1 MSSYNLSFA
10 SNTRIY
16 RFFETD
22 TNVSHS
28 LVAPAFMVEAFMDS
42 NESAIFDK
50 ERMLFRTLSHN
61 TTEGRDILRT
71 VSETLNSDG
80 LYALVEESYLRRIQ
94 NARVEIVVDKSD
106 NVHDLAKALSMV
118 FNYDTDVWWL
128 DDQVAYINL
137 RISCEALDSK
147 DTVTIRYSELESCV
161 KDRFQPHIIRNIVQ
175 SNIQRHFYISEYI
188 RFTNIWTSF
197 MSDNERLNQY
207 GMVTYEY
214 LETHKEAFGI

>member
-147 DTVTIRYSELESCV
+147 DTVTIRYSELESWV

-175 SNIQRHFYISEYI
+175 SNIQRHFYISKYI

>member
-161 KDRFQPHIIRNIVQ
+161 KDRFQPYIIRNIVQ

>member
-161 KDRFQPHIIRNIVQ
+161 KDRFQPHILRNIVQ

>member
-1 MSSYNLSFA
+1 MSSHTLSFA
-10 SNTRIY
+10 TNTRIY

-61 TTEGRDILRT
+61 TTEGRDIIRT
-71 VSETLNSDG
+71 ISETLNSNG
-80 LYALVEESYLRRIQ
+80 LYALVEEAYLRRIH

-106 NVHDLAKALSMV
+106 DVHDLAKALSIV

-128 DDQVAYINL
+128 DEQVAYINL
-137 RISCEALDSK
+137 RISCEALNSK
-147 DTVTIRYSELESCV
+147 DTVTILYSELESCV
-161 KDRFQPHIIRNIVQ
+161 KDRFQPHVLRNIVL
-175 SNIQRHFYISEYI
+175 SNIVRHFYILEYI
-188 RFTNIWTSF
+188 QFTNIWTSL
-197 MSDNERLNQY
+197 MSDNERVNQY
-207 GMVTYEY
+207 GMVTYKY
-214 LETHKEAFGI
+214 IETHTEAFGI

>member
-50 ERMLFRTLSHN
+50 ERMLFRTLLHN

-94 NARVEIVVDKSD
+94 NARVEIVVVKSED
-106 NVHDLAKALSMV
+106 VHDLAKALSMV